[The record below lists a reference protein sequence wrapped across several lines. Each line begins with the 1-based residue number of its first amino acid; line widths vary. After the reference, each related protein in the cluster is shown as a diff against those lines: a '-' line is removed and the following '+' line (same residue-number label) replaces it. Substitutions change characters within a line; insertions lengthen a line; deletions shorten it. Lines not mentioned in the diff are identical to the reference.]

1 MTLLSSLT
9 NRVFVAS
16 ASLVVLAMG
25 LTIYRVGISV
35 AEQAEADLHAGLAEA
50 ASLVD
55 ELNRTQFADFIVK
68 AQLIADL
75 PVLRAAAALDDPP
88 TVQPIAEDYQAFMRA
103 DLFVVLGRED
113 RILARAGRVH
123 VPAREIGAV
132 LAACRASRDGSTFWP
147 LPDGVLHVA
156 AFPMDAGIATLLAG
170 STLDQQT
177 ASRIHALTNSQ
188 IAFVAGGRVVAASL
202 DSGRAAPLGTMA
214 ARQGTFTIRLGQEDY
229 VGRVQPL
236 DAAAEANAPVALVL
250 RSRTE
255 HLRFLPRLRWQIAMT
270 ALAAVLV
277 ATFVAYL
284 VARSVTRPLR
294 ALTGTMRE
302 MAATGDLGRDIPS
315 LGRWDDEDVRVVA
328 ATFRQLTGA
337 LDRFRR
343 EASLRDRLSSLGQLS
358 AVVAHEIRNPLM
370 IIKSAARRLRRSA
383 EPEVAEIAGSID
395 EEVGRLNHVVAD
407 VLDFARPIAFDLAPA
422 DLDRLCRDAAQAVE
436 ASSGG
441 MSINVI
447 SPAERASI
455 VTDAERL
462 RAVLVNILSNAH
474 QALQGSAEPQTTEA
488 PITVTLSRAPR
499 DRWRI
504 AVADHGP
511 GIAPADLPRVFD
523 PFFTTR
529 RGGSGLGLALARNIV
544 EGLGGTITATS
555 RLGEGTTVTIE
566 MGGGASQPRREDW

>member
-1 MTLLSSLT
+1 MRFLSSLT

-16 ASLVVLAMG
+16 ASLVVLSMG
-25 LTIYRVGISV
+25 LAIYRVGISV
-35 AEQAEADLHAGLAEA
+35 AAQAEADLRTGLAEA

-55 ELNRTQFADFIVK
+55 ELNRTQFADFVVK

-88 TVQPIAEDYQAFMRA
+88 TVQPIAEDYQALMRA
-103 DLFVVLGRED
+103 DLFLVLGRES
-113 RILARAGRVH
+113 RVLARAGRVH
-123 VPAREIGAV
+123 VPEPDIGAI
-132 LAACRASRDGSTFWP
+132 LTACRTSEDGTVFWP
-147 LPDGVLHVA
+147 LSDGVLHVA
-156 AFPMDAGIATLLAG
+156 AFPLDGGLATLLVG
-170 STLDQQT
+170 STLDERT
-177 ASRIHALTNSQ
+177 ASRIHAVTNSQ
-188 IAFVAGGRVVAASL
+188 IAFVADGHVVASSFEAA
-202 DSGRAAPLGTMA
+202 RAAPLGPMA
-214 ARQGTFTIRLGQEDY
+214 TREGTFTIRLGDEDY

-236 DAAAEANAPVALVL
+236 DAGRDASAPVALVL

-255 HLRFLPRLRWQIAMT
+255 HLRFLPTLRWHIAIT
-270 ALAAVLV
+270 GLAAVLV

-302 MAATGDLGRDIPS
+302 MAATGDLARTMPS

-343 EASLRDRLSSLGQLS
+343 EASTRDRLSSLGQLS

-383 EPEVAEIAGSID
+383 EPEVAAIAGSID
-395 EEVGRLNHVVAD
+395 EEVGRLNRVVAD
-407 VLDFARPIAFDLAPA
+407 ILDFARPIAFELAPA
-422 DLDRLCRDAAQAVE
+422 DLDRLCRDAAQAVQ
-436 ASSGG
+436 ASTSGVPIEVK
-441 MSINVI
+441 SAV
-447 SPAERASI
+447 SPVPV

-462 RAVLVNILSNAH
+462 RGVLVNVLSNAQQAI
-474 QALQGSAEPQTTEA
+474 QALPETPPADGRIVLNLSAA
-488 PITVTLSRAPR
+488 PG

-504 AVADHGP
+504 SVTDPGP

-529 RGGSGLGLALARNIV
+529 RGGSGLGLAIARNIV

-566 MGGGASQPRREDW
+566 IGGGGGGVRS